1 MKPSQVE
8 RTYWIYA
15 EREPNASEY
24 PDNTPRSGK
33 WLIFR
38 TRAEVDAVWERVKD
52 ATKHGLL
59 GPAAKVATAKP
70 NPLGR
75 PGRHVVCVYTYDWRD
90 EADVL
95 RVREVLRRLGIT
107 ETI

>member
-1 MKPSQVE
+1 
-8 RTYWIYA
+8 
-15 EREPNASEY
+15 
-24 PDNTPRSGK
+24 
-33 WLIFR
+33 
-38 TRAEVDAVWERVKD
+38 VWERVKH
-52 ATKHGLL
+52 AAKHGLL

-95 RVREVLRRLGIT
+95 RVREELRRLGIT
-107 ETI
+107 ETIYYKSDEDTLAGRYSGAKRVSKYRS